1 MIPVL
6 EEIGSLP
13 DACQMD
19 LARNLWW
26 PARSKRATCS
36 GTSKTRKKM
45 RLVAAHTCP
54 YRSVSPIR
62 GRGSIRLFVAEEDGI
77 VGAILLG
84 SEKVPGLKLEGL
96 ELSAVE
102 QFLRRC

>member
-13 DACQMD
+13 DACLTD

-26 PARSKRATCS
+26 PARRKRAKCS
-36 GTSKTRKKM
+36 GISKTRKKM
-45 RLVAAHTCP
+45 SLAAGHTYP

-62 GRGSIRLFVAEEDGI
+62 ARGHTVSTMDDA
-77 VGAILLG
+77 
-84 SEKVPGLKLEGL
+84 LEAAMAPPKTR
-96 ELSAVE
+96 EAT
-102 QFLRRC
+102 

>member
-1 MIPVL
+1 MITVL

-13 DACQMD
+13 DACQTD

-45 RLVAAHTCP
+45 RHVAAHTCP

-62 GRGSIRLFVAEEDGI
+62 GRGSIRLVVAEEVGI
-77 VGAILLG
+77 VGAIVLG
-84 SEKVPGLKLEGL
+84 SAKAPSLKLESL